1 MQYKMTPLM
10 WAATEG
16 NEHMVKLLIDA
27 KASTEAK
34 DEVKGLGLCLF
45 LCVYQRGVLSV
56 YTMRVPMA

>member
-1 MQYKMTPLM
+1 M

-16 NEHMVKLLIDA
+16 NEHMVKLLIKA

-34 DEVKGLGLCLF
+34 DEVTGLGLCLF

-56 YTMRVPMA
+56 YAMRVLIA